1 MCRMQT
7 NTPELSETSYV
18 GSRRKKSGL
27 AQEFSNRSCTGEVDV
42 MLLLPLIQF
51 SGIHGEL

>member
-18 GSRRKKSGL
+18 GSRRKRSGL